1 MKTPNSTKVA
11 VGEKCGVSE
20 VITPKLGSLYDD
32 AGMSGIMTRSRLK
45 RLSARDNKGVC
56 GSIGTLYGTSDS
68 SSNLRHALLRCFED
82 LPGTASLES
91 TPPSNKKLQKNAL
104 LEAGSVTPS
113 DNDAIIHDCQ
123 SLRKERSLKSD
134 NDDEQDCTNAPKSVS
149 VALYNA
155 PETESPFVTV
165 TVSGLCNNIKA
176 AIMIHDSKKGG
187 SEVYD
192 THFKVNSS
200 LLASNDDDEQSPK
213 YSKKERKAIKSIKKS
228 RPSLNKN
235 DWTVTAVSEHVT
247 ECGNESDV
255 VKFPQESDE
264 GPLRST
270 ELLNS
275 PSSSSTNDELSPNNS
290 QKERKI
296 KKSRKSKLSSPNK
309 NGSAVLTTQEHVT
322 ELEYEMCKVKSPQ
335 KFNTSN
341 NMWNPAVC
349 ISPLAAELEE
359 HLKSGSVR
367 CEETP
372 LKSST
377 DLESDTKSEVNTPL
391 SGLEPLDHP
400 LMPSNKGE
408 PSPDYSATER
418 KAKKSRKRNSSL
430 LDGNEGIVTT
440 VSEHITAF
448 ENEIGAVKSYQGS
461 DKCSLKSTEPRD
473 GPSLTS
479 NGDESSP
486 SNSHKESKLKNS
498 RKSKSSPPSKNE
510 WTISK
515 VPEGTT
521 ELGNEK
527 SEVKPPQKF
536 DKCKNGEN
544 PIMTISQ
551 LPAEIEECPKSV
563 VFIGE
568 RKTQLKNLSDTESAL
583 ANKACEVN
591 DTSDGDSE
599 TRQVESNHNVKSS
612 PILKSKMTKEVR
624 SESSESDSD
633 AESRKAIMESA
644 QRRIIQTISTSE
656 SESKKYVRPRTMSTG
671 SDTSDSVPEAMS
683 FSAGRQLIMESLKN
697 VADSIQREKHRRK
710 EKRKERLEKYKQ
722 QKEEKLIRLKEKR
735 ASQEDASCS
744 SSEESGYEEVDVPSV
759 LEKSN
764 RKGGVKWKKENLDD
778 SCQSK
783 GKRFHSDD
791 EAEPERMKDKKR
803 KNEQKDPS
811 QHCGNL
817 RKLPD
822 DVLENLPDQVPLK
835 LQKTDSEVTA
845 EGKRS
850 HEKHIENKRQEYKK
864 QSDIDYIP
872 LSTCGATEFG
882 VMPLDKFMRAP
893 KSMAERAAEFR
904 QNMLFGTRIRRGPAN
919 AQAIY
924 QHKLKASGKGRYFR

>member
-1 MKTPNSTKVA
+1 M
-11 VGEKCGVSE
+11 
-20 VITPKLGSLYDD
+20 GSLYND

-45 RLSARDNKGVC
+45 QLSARDNKGVC
-56 GSIGTLYGTSDS
+56 ESIGTLYGTSDS
-68 SSNLRHALLRCFED
+68 SANLRRALLRCFED
-82 LPGTASLES
+82 LPGTASLELTS
-91 TPPSNKKLQKNAL
+91 PSNSKLQKNAL
-104 LEAGSVTPS
+104 LEAGAVTPS
-113 DNDAIIHDCQ
+113 DNDAVIRDCQ
-123 SLRKERSLKSD
+123 SLRKDRSLKSNND
-134 NDDEQDCTNAPKSVS
+134 DDEQDSTNAHKSVS

-200 LLASNDDDEQSPK
+200 LLASNDDEQSPK
-213 YSKKERKAIKSIKKS
+213 HSKKERKAIKFRKKS

-235 DWTVTAVSEHVT
+235 EWTVTSVSEHVT

-264 GPLRST
+264 DPLRNT

-275 PSSSSTNDELSPNNS
+275 PSLSSTNDELSPNNS

-296 KKSRKSKLSSPNK
+296 KRSKKSKSSSPNK
-309 NGSAVLTTQEHVT
+309 NGSAVLTAQEHIT
-322 ELEYEMCKVKSPQ
+322 ELENEMCKVKSLQ
-335 KFNTSN
+335 KFNRSNN
-341 NMWNPAVC
+341 NMWNPAVR

-372 LKSST
+372 LKNST

-400 LMPSNKGE
+400 LIPSDKGE
-408 PSPDYSATER
+408 PSADYSVTER

-430 LDGNEGIVTT
+430 LNGNEGIVTV
-440 VSEHITAF
+440 VSEHISAF
-448 ENEIGAVKSYQGS
+448 ENEIGVVKSYQGS
-461 DKCSLKSTEPRD
+461 DKCSVKSTEPRD
-473 GPSLTS
+473 CPSLTS

-527 SEVKPPQKF
+527 SEMKPPQKF
-536 DKCKNGEN
+536 DKCKSGEN

-551 LPAEIEECPKSV
+551 LPAEIQECPKSV
-563 VFIGE
+563 FFIGE
-568 RKTQLKNLSDTESAL
+568 RKTWLKNLSDIESAL
-583 ANKACEVN
+583 ADKACEVN
-591 DTSDGDSE
+591 NTSDGDSE
-599 TRQVESNHNVKSS
+599 TRQLESNHNVKIS
-612 PILKSKMTKEVR
+612 PIRKSKMTKEVR
-624 SESSESDSD
+624 SESSECDSD

-656 SESKKYVRPRTMSTG
+656 SESKKYVRPCTMSTG

-683 FSAGRQLIMESLKN
+683 FSAGRQLVMESLKN
-697 VADSIQREKHRRK
+697 AADSIQREKHRRK

-722 QKEEKLIRLKEKR
+722 QKEEK
-735 ASQEDASCS
+735 
-744 SSEESGYEEVDVPSV
+744 V
-759 LEKSN
+759 
-764 RKGGVKWKKENLDD
+764 
-778 SCQSK
+778 
-783 GKRFHSDD
+783 
-791 EAEPERMKDKKR
+791 
-803 KNEQKDPS
+803 
-811 QHCGNL
+811 
-817 RKLPD
+817 
-822 DVLENLPDQVPLK
+822 
-835 LQKTDSEVTA
+835 
-845 EGKRS
+845 
-850 HEKHIENKRQEYKK
+850 
-864 QSDIDYIP
+864 
-872 LSTCGATEFG
+872 
-882 VMPLDKFMRAP
+882 
-893 KSMAERAAEFR
+893 
-904 QNMLFGTRIRRGPAN
+904 
-919 AQAIY
+919 
-924 QHKLKASGKGRYFR
+924 